1 MTQGKLKLNVPR
13 LWVISEAPSLRR
25 AGKNSYR
32 EDDLAHFP
40 NAQQSKDLL
49 SRLLQMGYRI
59 QIHTKPRDGEWPLE
73 WQSLFRDHGDPKVI
87 PGAKHLLELNGRRVG
102 QYPTIIGADD
112 DIMKISS
119 LLAAAYME
127 TCERQTLDSF
137 FGEDHARFIQEYEAK
152 SIFRLIKHRNAR
164 GHARLVFCV
173 FEDGLLVRACF
184 LESFAASDIAIQCQS
199 DSRTISEMVQ
209 FLNSNGMAHFRDARA
224 LLQIQDQ
231 QLDDLAG
238 LERQGFKPPFE
249 IMSSFYII
257 QIDDRGQGYG
267 TALMAEIISK
277 VGCWK
282 GIYLRCDLTARP
294 FFYKHGFD
302 IMSEFELSS
311 FLQKTVL
318 CTMWRP
324 PGPHVERKIPAS
336 LLSPTK
342 TET

>member
-25 AGKNSYR
+25 AGKSSYR

-40 NAQQSKDLL
+40 NAQQAKDLL

-102 QYPTIIGADD
+102 KYPTIISTDD

-152 SIFRLIKHRNAR
+152 SIFRLIKHGNAR
-164 GHARLVFCV
+164 GKYALSGF
-173 FEDGLLVRACF
+173 FPIFSALQANPI
-184 LESFAASDIAIQCQS
+184 SFPEE
-199 DSRTISEMVQ
+199 T
-209 FLNSNGMAHFRDARA
+209 
-224 LLQIQDQ
+224 
-231 QLDDLAG
+231 
-238 LERQGFKPPFE
+238 PF
-249 IMSSFYII
+249 
-257 QIDDRGQGYG
+257 
-267 TALMAEIISK
+267 
-277 VGCWK
+277 VN
-282 GIYLRCDLTARP
+282 
-294 FFYKHGFD
+294 H
-302 IMSEFELSS
+302 
-311 FLQKTVL
+311 
-318 CTMWRP
+318 
-324 PGPHVERKIPAS
+324 
-336 LLSPTK
+336 
-342 TET
+342 